1 METRFAVVIGLDVG
15 KTGHHACALDP
26 GGSRLFD
33 KPLPQD
39 EAQLRE
45 LFTEL
50 QKHGNVLMVVDQ
62 PNTIGALPIAV
73 ARDAGCAVAYLP
85 GLAMRKAADLYPGRS
100 KTDARDAFIIADTA
114 RTMPHTLRAV
124 DRDNEVLSALKV
136 LAGFDEDLAHET
148 TRALNRIR
156 SLLTQIH
163 PALERVFAGGS
174 LANSLTLE
182 LLIKYGGPTGLKT
195 AGRGKV
201 LRFARAHSR
210 RDPEALIDQIFA
222 ALGEQTVVVPATA
235 AVELVIPRVA
245 GQVKE
250 LKEQRATVARE
261 VEGMLE
267 DFPLASV
274 LRSMP
279 GIAPLDRRA
288 DPPEHRRRFRVRDS
302 RPPRGLRR
310 DRAGH
315 TKIRD
320 LDPRRVP
327 RPIGQQAAEERPV
340 LLCLG
345 RLEPRP
351 DLEDLLRSQTRRG
364 QAPQRRR
371 DLPGPPPLQRHL
383 RDAPRRHVLPVT
395 HTSPDPRA
403 THSRG
408 LTRNIGTPPS
418 PRDATLADK

>member
-279 GIAPLDRRA
+279 GIGLKTAAQILLNIGDGSAFETPGHLAAYAGIAPVTRRSGTSIRGEFPARSGNKRLKNALFYSAWVASNHDPISKTYYDRKRA
-288 DPPEHRRRFRVRDS
+288 EGKRHNAAVICLARRRCNVIF
-302 RPPRGLRR
+302 
-310 DRAGH
+310 AM
-315 TKIRD
+315 
-320 LDPRRVP
+320 
-327 RPIGQQAAEERPV
+327 
-340 LLCLG
+340 
-345 RLEPRP
+345 
-351 DLEDLLRSQTRRG
+351 
-364 QAPQRRR
+364 
-371 DLPGPPPLQRHL
+371 L
-383 RDAPRRHVLPVT
+383 RDGTYYQSPTPV
-395 HTSPDPRA
+395 P
-403 THSRG
+403 
-408 LTRNIGTPPS
+408 TPEP
-418 PRDATLADK
+418 PTLAA

>member
-210 RDPEALIDQIFA
+210 RDPEGLIDQIFA

-279 GIAPLDRRA
+279 GIGLKTAAQILLNIGDGSAFETPGHLAAYAGIAPVTRRSGTSIRGEFPARSGNKRLKNALFYSAWVASNHDPISKTYYDRKRA
-288 DPPEHRRRFRVRDS
+288 EGKRHNAAVICLARRRCNVIF
-302 RPPRGLRR
+302 
-310 DRAGH
+310 AM
-315 TKIRD
+315 
-320 LDPRRVP
+320 
-327 RPIGQQAAEERPV
+327 
-340 LLCLG
+340 
-345 RLEPRP
+345 
-351 DLEDLLRSQTRRG
+351 
-364 QAPQRRR
+364 
-371 DLPGPPPLQRHL
+371 L
-383 RDAPRRHVLPVT
+383 RDGTYYQSPTPV
-395 HTSPDPRA
+395 P
-403 THSRG
+403 
-408 LTRNIGTPPS
+408 TPEP
-418 PRDATLADK
+418 PTLAA